1 MTITG
6 LIRINSQDLVI
17 IIIQIITGIHIMT
30 HIGDGIMAGHGILV
44 GISDI
49 VTILGIHHGIIH
61 ITDTAIGDTLHT
73 IGVAGTMVTGMVIMM
88 DGMTDIGMETVVIT
102 MDMPEMTMVLITV
115 TELLL
120 VEMGHLQQVEFQRQ
134 ITLV

>member
-1 MTITG
+1 MTITVHT
-6 LIRINSQDLVI
+6 RITSQDLVI

-30 HIGDGIMAGHGILV
+30 HIGDGIMAGHGVLV
-44 GISDI
+44 GISAI

-88 DGMTDIGMETVVIT
+88 DGMTDIGMETVST
-102 MDMPEMTMVLITV
+102 TMVGQTILTTHTMVI
-115 TELLL
+115 ELLL
-120 VEMGHLQQVEFQRQ
+120 VEMDHLQQVEFRKQ